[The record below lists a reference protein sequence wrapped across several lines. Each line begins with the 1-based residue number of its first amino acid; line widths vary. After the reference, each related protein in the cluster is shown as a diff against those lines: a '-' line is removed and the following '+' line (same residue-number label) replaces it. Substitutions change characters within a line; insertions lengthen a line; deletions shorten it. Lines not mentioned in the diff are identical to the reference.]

1 MRSTAKDRLKYVDLW
16 HTLLECVPEFKPIFA
31 DDVAFNGE
39 ILSHGLFEALFKLT
53 SKAYDEGNME
63 LFKRVFDFIN
73 EAAMSDDEDVLGP
86 VHISFMERVPYHPLN
101 QAAKDLLNPAAREM
115 YDAIVNWKP

>member
-1 MRSTAKDRLKYVDLW
+1 
-16 HTLLECVPEFKPIFA
+16 
-31 DDVAFNGE
+31 
-39 ILSHGLFEALFKLT
+39 
-53 SKAYDEGNME
+53 
-63 LFKRVFDFIN
+63 
-73 EAAMSDDEDVLGP
+73 MSDDEDVLGP